1 MIRLFCNFR
10 IVTFLFCEGRH
21 GVMVM
26 AIGVYVSTQHRVKV
40 LTSNDNGLLVL
51 SKKAHSYPE
60 KGAKQGNGGL
70 LISTTKQ
77 RLVFFGCK
85 ELPIKDTMNLKHDEK
100 TKKYADGVGY

>member
-26 AIGVYVSTQHRVKV
+26 AIGVSTPHRVKV
-40 LTSNDNGLLVL
+40 LTSNNNGLLVL

-60 KGAKQGNGGL
+60 KGAKWGNGGL
-70 LISTTKQ
+70 TISTTKQ
-77 RLVFFGCK
+77 CLVSIACK
-85 ELPIKDTMNLKHDEK
+85 EMPIKDNMNLKHDEK

>member
-26 AIGVYVSTQHRVKV
+26 AIGVSTPHRVKV
-40 LTSNDNGLLVL
+40 LTSNNNGLLVL

-77 RLVFFGCK
+77 RLVFIACK
-85 ELPIKDTMNLKHDEK
+85 EMPIKDNMNLKHDEK